1 MTDNT
6 QKITHLLSAQIPDYV
21 QEFYPLFVV
30 FVTKYFEYLQNSS
43 TGVQTT
49 LQNLQLNRDI
59 DTTSADLAREF
70 LHTYLPE
77 LPDDSAAN
85 KEVLV
90 KYFRQFYQLKGS
102 PESFRLFFKA
112 FFDDNIE
119 VQYPRNY
126 LFKTSDGEWYNET
139 SLRVQSLA
147 GDPLNLKHTYVT
159 GNTSSAYA
167 TINDVIAIN
176 ALGAINLYDL
186 ILQPETANGT
196 FTTGETVTGRYYDF
210 ENNLSSLVTVTTQ
223 SGTTTAPGRYLN
235 SNSQLSND
243 QLLQDSLYYQ
253 QFSYV
258 LKTHTDR
265 INWYDTVLNEL
276 HPAGLALFNNYIDD
290 SIADFASGNTTSI
303 AIQSQV
309 TSSIRIPAEKSYLT
323 SPTFTFDRTGDEQ
336 TGTSTTRLATTT
348 GFATITYT
356 SIGAIVRDSDY
367 DYPGLNVTWALQK
380 INDGVTITELIAD
393 NGPSFDKLS
402 RAVGLD
408 DELTALPRDVNTSIA
423 TTRTTRVSSAL
434 TAGTLLTSFSSQT
447 LRYSTSITNA
457 TSVGSMILLLTWT
470 KNSTGNNA
478 KGESSNAVVISFS
491 SAATVIPYF
500 GAETQRNLKYLALND
515 SLGYN
520 KLTYFNSSNSIQSSI
535 TPDIPFTSTALT
547 GQAGSIVFK
556 PYNWERGLSYD
567 RASLRFEIAAPQQL
581 NTSLTETFLQV
592 TSTVGL
598 IASYSSVS
606 TSISAVA
613 FVNQSSNL
621 LLYSEQFDNAGWNK
635 SPGVT
640 VTSNVTTGPT
650 GTATADLIAGL
661 FNGGAGGQVST
672 ESPALDPGYY
682 TYSCYYKS
690 SGSSLSIFHQANLD
704 YSGGSIMAI
713 DVNLTSGT
721 VSVRFGSPIN
731 YGIQNVG
738 SGWYRVWMTGLR
750 VSSVLPGAQPYLGSA
765 VTTSDSVL
773 MWGAQLERKTMVQTY
788 VSSTAAII
796 SPNVQNT
803 DFSSACF
810 VFNNSSSVSSLIQ
823 TIAFTTAALVTA
835 TVTYIVGDNFNGG
848 TLPVTGQ
855 NLVLQFSTSAGST
868 WTTAAVLWSASSS
881 INWSYGTTSL
891 AGQIITQAGTNFIT
905 GVGTT
910 FATDL
915 IPGDR
920 ITLINSSVT
929 TAYTITS
936 IINNNLLQVS
946 PNTVTF
952 NAGFTALT
960 GLGIIVTS
968 AGSDTMVSAS
978 PDFANL
984 QIGSTLALT
993 SSNGTTTYTV
1003 TQLINSYIVTVS
1015 PVPVYTTGVTGYLA
1029 TGIPGFHKLPASRSF
1044 YTTSISVI
1052 NQSSNNTS
1060 IIIRAI
1066 QLASSSNV
1074 ANYAID
1080 SLRIDSYRLQATTGI
1095 VNISV
1100 AVSSNSTLNIN
1111 DTDFFTITTIGT

>member
-21 QEFYPLFVV
+21 QEFYPLFVI
-30 FVTKYFEYLQNSS
+30 FVTKYFEYIQNSS

-59 DTTSADLAREF
+59 DTTATDLARQF

-85 KEVLV
+85 SEVLV

-159 GNTSSAYA
+159 GNTSGAYA

-176 ALGAINLYDL
+176 ALGATNLYDL
-186 ILQPETANGT
+186 VLQPLTVRGT

-210 ENNLSSLVTVTTQ
+210 ENNLSSLVTVTAQ

-235 SNSQLSND
+235 SNSQLSSD

-303 AIQSQV
+303 AIESQV
-309 TSSIRIPAEKSYLT
+309 TSSIRIPEQKSYLT
-323 SPTFTFDRTGDEQ
+323 SPTFTFDRTADEQ
-336 TGTSTTRLATTT
+336 TGTSTTQLATTT

-356 SIGAIVRDSDY
+356 SIGAIVRDSNY
-367 DYPGLNVTWALQK
+367 DYPGLHVTWALQK

-447 LRYSTSITNA
+447 LTYSTSLTNA
-457 TSVGSMILLLTWT
+457 TSVGSMIMLLTWT

-491 SAATVIPYF
+491 SNSTIIPYF

-535 TPDIPFTSTALT
+535 TPDIPFTSTAIT
-547 GQAGSIVFK
+547 GQSGSIVFK

-598 IASYSSVS
+598 IASWSSVS

-635 SPGVT
+635 TNIT

-650 GTATADLIAGL
+650 GTATADIISNL
-661 FNGGAGGQVST
+661 NVSGNAMAT

-682 TYSCYYKS
+682 TYSCYYKN
-690 SGSSLSIFHQANLD
+690 SGSSLSFVHQLNLD
-704 YSGGSIMAI
+704 YSGGDLIAL
-713 DVNLTSGT
+713 DVNITSGT
-721 VSVRFGSPIN
+721 VSVRFGSPVN

-738 SGWYRVWMTGLR
+738 SGWYRVWITGRR
-750 VSSVLPGAQPYLGSA
+750 VSSVLPGPQPFLGSA

-881 INWSYGTTSL
+881 INWSFGTTSL

-910 FATDL
+910 FGTDL

-952 NAGFTALT
+952 NAGFTPLT
-960 GLGIIVTS
+960 GLIVTS
-968 AGSDTMVSAS
+968 AGSDTIAS
-978 PDFANL
+978 PSPAFVNL

-1003 TQLINSYIVTVS
+1003 TQLINSNIVTVS
-1015 PVPVYTTGVTGYLA
+1015 PVPVYTSGVTGYLA

-1044 YTTSISVI
+1044 YTTSVGVI

-1074 ANYAID
+1074 TNYAID
-1080 SLRIDSYRLQATTGI
+1080 SLRIDSYRSQATTGI